1 MSVQD
6 TAQGAVERL
15 IDLTERLTER
25 LAVDSHA
32 FEVRRPHEA
41 AERLEETSRLA
52 NVYRHEVVRVRS
64 DPTLVARA
72 PREQRY
78 RLEQASEAFEAVLAR
93 HGRALFAAREVTE
106 GVVRAIAEEVASS
119 RQANA
124 GYGPGARAPKSAA
137 ATAITL
143 NQQA

>member
-1 MSVQD
+1 M
-6 TAQGAVERL
+6 
-15 IDLTERLTER
+15 
-25 LAVDSHA
+25 
-32 FEVRRPHEA
+32 RRPHEA
-41 AERLEETSRLA
+41 AERLEETTRLA

-72 PREQRY
+72 PLDQRH
-78 RLEQASEAFEAVLAR
+78 RLELASEAFEAVLAR

-106 GVVRAIAEEVASS
+106 GVVRAIAEEVASN
-119 RQANA
+119 RQAGA
-124 GYGPGARAPKSAA
+124 GYGPGARTAQPAA

>member
-6 TAQGAVERL
+6 TAVDTVERL

-25 LAVDSHA
+25 LAIDSHA

-52 NVYRHEVVRVRS
+52 NVYRHEVMQVRG
-64 DPTLVARA
+64 DATLVARA
-72 PREQRY
+72 PLEQRH
-78 RLEQASEAFEAVLAR
+78 RLERASEAFEAVLAR

-119 RQANA
+119 RQAGA
-124 GYGPGARAPKSAA
+124 GYGPGAVASKSAA